1 MRKNRLPAN
10 LQRLKQKLNLWPV
23 PLKSP
28 GSKFKEGGGGW
39 FVNIMS
45 NIYYIDVARLEFPW
59 FGAIIEKE
67 MITKWKNRVDFL
79 LRSTTYM
86 KWIKFGKMRVLW
98 IRQLTWKQDF
108 SRVNN
113 RREVQLDK
121 DAWNASKFKKI
132 KKKCHFKKIEC
143 SLRAFWPKLVIS
155 IKWVE
160 NEYRLK

>member
-1 MRKNRLPAN
+1 MEE
-10 LQRLKQKLNLWPV
+10 Q
-23 PLKSP
+23 S
-28 GSKFKEGGGGW
+28 W
-39 FVNIMS
+39 FFTQIY
-45 NIYYIDVARLEFPW
+45 NIYQMDQIWQNAC
-59 FGAIIEKE
+59 
-67 MITKWKNRVDFL
+67 
-79 LRSTTYM
+79 
-86 KWIKFGKMRVLW
+86 VLW

-121 DAWNASKFKKI
+121 DAWNTSKFKKI

-143 SLRAFWPKLVIS
+143 SLRAFWPKLDIS

>member
-1 MRKNRLPAN
+1 M
-10 LQRLKQKLNLWPV
+10 
-23 PLKSP
+23 
-28 GSKFKEGGGGW
+28 KEQSW
-39 FVNIMS
+39 FFTQIY
-45 NIYYIDVARLEFPW
+45 NIYQMDQIWQNAC
-59 FGAIIEKE
+59 
-67 MITKWKNRVDFL
+67 
-79 LRSTTYM
+79 
-86 KWIKFGKMRVLW
+86 VLW

-121 DAWNASKFKKI
+121 DAWNTSKFKKI
-132 KKKCHFKKIEC
+132 KNKCHFKKIEC

>member
-1 MRKNRLPAN
+1 MLEPDKDEKRGENDEENRLPAN

-28 GSKFKEGGGGW
+28 GSKFKEGGGVILQHNVKYLLYRCCKTWVSMIRSNYRTKKDYKMEEQSW
-39 FVNIMS
+39 FFTQIY
-45 NIYYIDVARLEFPW
+45 NIYQMDQIWQNAC
-59 FGAIIEKE
+59 
-67 MITKWKNRVDFL
+67 
-79 LRSTTYM
+79 
-86 KWIKFGKMRVLW
+86 VLW

-121 DAWNASKFKKI
+121 DAWNTSKFKKI

-143 SLRAFWPKLVIS
+143 S
-155 IKWVE
+155 
-160 NEYRLK
+160 